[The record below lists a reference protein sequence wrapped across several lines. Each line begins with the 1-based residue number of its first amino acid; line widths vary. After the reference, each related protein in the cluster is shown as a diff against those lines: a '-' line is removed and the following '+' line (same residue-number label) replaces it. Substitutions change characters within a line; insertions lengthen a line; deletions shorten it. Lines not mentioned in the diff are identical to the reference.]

1 MIDGRASVRRAAMD
15 TYFPIDTQHRDET
28 VLTLLEMTECCHAVL
43 HVAQDSQGLRTL
55 LVSGL
60 EKKNLSKGVIVSRID
75 ELIEELTNL
84 RVRLTGMTLD
94 EAYEHKED

>member
-1 MIDGRASVRRAAMD
+1 VD

-28 VLTLLEMTECCHAVL
+28 PLTRLELTECCHAVL
-43 HVAQDSQGLRTL
+43 HVAQDSQGLRTT
-55 LVSGL
+55 LVSGIEGKTL
-60 EKKNLSKGVIVSRID
+60 RKGVFVGRID

-94 EAYEHKED
+94 EAYEHREE